1 MRTLRVILIVLALGV
16 VPLRAADQPT
26 TMSQV
31 EDRIISQEHT
41 EMTMLKQYSPLV
53 ETYIQIMKADKNLG
67 AVPAGDKYYLGRA
80 ILSKG
85 VDLEQITDESTK
97 HKFFGGLSE
106 FSPFSLDFEPRGF
119 LQMIYLD
126 NVGLDREHYNFDYVR
141 REFLGEVRC
150 LVFDVTPDKK
160 DKKSR
165 FVGRIWVEDQDF
177 HIVRFNG
184 SYTARSRT
192 DFYFH
197 FDSWRVNIGAESVA
211 PAHLFIAKKRIC
223 TMPVGKTAQF
233 KAQTR
238 LWGYNLGHP
247 SRKSRS

>member
-26 TMSQV
+26 TMGQV
-31 EDRIISQEHT
+31 EDRIIAQEHA
-41 EMTMLKQYSPLV
+41 EMTALKPYTPLV
-53 ETYIQIMKADKNLG
+53 ETYIQIMKADKDLG

-80 ILSKG
+80 VLAKG

-97 HKFFGGLSE
+97 HKLFGGLAE
-106 FSPFSLDFEPRGF
+106 FSPFSMDFEPRGF

-126 NVGLDREHYNFDYVR
+126 NAGLDREHYNFDYVR

-165 FVGRIWVEDQDF
+165 FVGRIW
-177 HIVRFNG
+177 
-184 SYTARSRT
+184 
-192 DFYFH
+192 
-197 FDSWRVNIGAESVA
+197 
-211 PAHLFIAKKRIC
+211 
-223 TMPVGKTAQF
+223 
-233 KAQTR
+233 
-238 LWGYNLGHP
+238 
-247 SRKSRS
+247 